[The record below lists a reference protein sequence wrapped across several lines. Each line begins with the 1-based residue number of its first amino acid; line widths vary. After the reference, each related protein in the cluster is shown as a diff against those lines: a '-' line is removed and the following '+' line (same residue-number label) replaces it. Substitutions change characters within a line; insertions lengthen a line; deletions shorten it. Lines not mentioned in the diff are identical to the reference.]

1 MKAIQSAVFAAL
13 SGYSG
18 LSSLVGAR
26 IYPDV
31 APQDAIAPRV
41 VWQEVSELQANDL
54 GGSVETSGLNRYRIQ
69 VTSWAKGAERGATK
83 SREVDSQV
91 RLAMNAASGFKTLLL
106 DSRALDYEPET
117 SLHGYQSDFAVWIR
131 T

>member
-1 MKAIQSAVFAAL
+1 MKAIQSAVFNAL
-13 SGYSG
+13 STYSG

-41 VWQEVSELQANDL
+41 VWQEISEIQANDL
-54 GGSVETSGLNRYRIQ
+54 GGSVETGGLNRYLIQ

-83 SREVDSQV
+83 AREVDTQV

-117 SLHGYQSDFAVWIR
+117 SLHGYQSDFGVWLSS
-131 T
+131 